1 MLTKP
6 GRNQSLRGQHR
17 FYVEIGK
24 DDIGHQTLKSSKAQ
38 NQDFNMQM
46 LVWANLRPLKTRN
59 SWKQQEELGN
69 ERDGGILL
77 AKEKAF
83 YNLEFPSG

>member
-1 MLTKP
+1 
-6 GRNQSLRGQHR
+6 
-17 FYVEIGK
+17 
-24 DDIGHQTLKSSKAQ
+24 
-38 NQDFNMQM
+38 MQM
-46 LVWANLRPLKTRN
+46 LVWANLRPLKIRN